1 LSLKLAADAH
11 FDRWTRSRPMRG
23 NPVRLCLWL
32 ISATA
37 AFPLDLWAQTS
48 RPDGSRLRLGVD
60 SLFVYTIRGRDT
72 TATGRVRDEL
82 SIVRDGAEERLLR
95 VYAST
100 DAILGAR
107 LDTIIDRRGDLAPRY
122 HHSQTESGAELVQYT
137 AQTAVGYARLASG
150 DSVAIR
156 VALPAQV
163 INGSSFDLFLRA
175 SDLHAGQQL
184 SVTGF
189 AASGRSLVPLEAK
202 VTGEDLISGERC
214 WRAEVVFGGMAVHFW
229 VGRNSRRL
237 HQQVMFIRPDLQILF
252 RSTPQARRGKSQR
265 AT

>member
-1 LSLKLAADAH
+1 
-11 FDRWTRSRPMRG
+11 
-23 NPVRLCLWL
+23 VRLLCWL
-32 ISATA
+32 LSATA
-37 AFPLDLWAQTS
+37 AFPLALWAQAS

-72 TATGRVRDEL
+72 TATGHVRDEL

-95 VYAST
+95 VYTST

-122 HHSQTESGAELVQYT
+122 QHSQSASGAEVVQYT
-137 AQTAVGYARLASG
+137 GQAAVGYARLASG

-156 VALPAQV
+156 VALPAHV
-163 INGSSFDLFLRA
+163 INGASFDLFLRA
-175 SDLHAGQQL
+175 SNLHAGQQL

-189 AASGRSLVPLEAK
+189 AASGRILVPLEAR
-202 VTGEDLISGERC
+202 VAGEDLVSGERC
-214 WRAEVVFGGMAVHFW
+214 WRAEAVFGGMAVHFW
-229 VGRNSRRL
+229 VGQSSRRL
-237 HQQVMFIRPDLQILF
+237 HQQVMFLRPDFQLLF
-252 RSTPQARRGKSQR
+252 RSTPNARQSKSQR